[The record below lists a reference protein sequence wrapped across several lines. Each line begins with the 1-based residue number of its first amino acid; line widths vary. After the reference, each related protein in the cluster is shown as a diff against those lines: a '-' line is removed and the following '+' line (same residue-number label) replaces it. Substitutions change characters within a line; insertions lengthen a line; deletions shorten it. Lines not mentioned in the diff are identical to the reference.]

1 MFVNKGKKE
10 PSRFFSYSP
19 LWGISRKISIWY
31 VNLISV
37 QISPPPHPPFCLTS
51 HFLVKSFRH
60 PNLHQFWKSRTPILL
75 LMKWG
80 GLNHG
85 MMFFSFEKVL
95 NDQIYSSSDAR
106 HLIKKSTPSKISIL
120 PPLGGIFSPH
130 LAFRKPLSVTY
141 PGVFLHTVNYRKSGY
156 MLNADGHL
164 MD

>member
-1 MFVNKGKKE
+1 MPVISYFPLKQLFCSTCLLTKE
-10 PSRFFSYSP
+10 KRNHQDFFPILHYEESP
-19 LWGISRKISIWY
+19 EKSQYDMSTSFLYK
-31 VNLISV
+31 
-37 QISPPPHPPFCLTS
+37 SPPPSPPPPPFCLTS

-95 NDQIYSSSDAR
+95 NDQIYSSLDAH

-130 LAFRKPLSVTY
+130 LAFRKP
-141 PGVFLHTVNYRKSGY
+141 
-156 MLNADGHL
+156 
-164 MD
+164 